1 MTAALAAIVV
11 PALAALLGLTAL
23 GRSRRAAFV
32 AVGGALITFALT
44 AGTAFANITD
54 GVADATSYG
63 LIPSG
68 TAPMQIALRLDG
80 LSATV
85 AIMVAAVALA
95 VQIYSVGYLDV
106 DPRYPSYA
114 ALVSLF
120 TSAMM
125 LVVHADDLVV
135 LLVGWEV
142 MGICSYFLVAHHW
155 ERQDAR
161 RAGVKAFLVTRIGD
175 VAFLFGIFGLGLGVG
190 TFRISEIELLI
201 GDGLLG
207 GNNLTLVTLLL
218 VGGVVGKSAQFP
230 LHVWL
235 PDAMAGPTPVSAL
248 IHAATMVAAGVFLVA
263 RLYDVFLAAP
273 VTLAVLAV
281 IAAITMLGSA
291 LAALVQLDIKRVLA
305 YSTIS
310 QLAYMLAALGMQSY
324 EAATFH
330 LLTHG
335 AFKALLFLA
344 AGAVIHVVGTNL
356 LPEMGGLRRLM
367 PVTFVTMTIG
377 LAALAGLPPFSGF
390 FSKEAVLVG
399 VEESIHGHTAVASWV
414 PWFVL
419 VVALLTVGVTAAYA
433 TRLWLLAFFGEPSS
447 SAHPHEVGWNMRGPL
462 VVLAAATVGLGVI
475 GLRRSWLPTWLDRAT
490 LEVHSLSIGE
500 VEPIRLV
507 LEPDRLTPGLLTT
520 VASLVLAGIGIG
532 LVVMAWRRTQDDP
545 AEGFG
550 RFGPVL
556 DNAFFVDSVYD
567 RLFVRPVRS
576 IALAT
581 VVADRDVV
589 TAAVTGSGTVSQ
601 RLAAA
606 VRRSQDGDLQRYLT
620 VLLAGTV
627 LVIVAAWTA
636 VSS

>member
-1 MTAALAAIVV
+1 VTSALAAIVV
-11 PALAALLGLTAL
+11 PALAALVGLTAL
-23 GRSRRAAFV
+23 GRPRQAAGI
-32 AVGGALITFALT
+32 AVGGAIVTFAVT
-44 AGTAFANITD
+44 TGTAIANMGN
-54 GVADATSYG
+54 GVAESASYG
-63 LIPSG
+63 VIPDG
-68 TAPMQIALRLDG
+68 TAPMQAALRLDG

-95 VQIYSVGYLDV
+95 VQIYSVGYLDG

-120 TSAMM
+120 TAAMM
-125 LVVHADDLVV
+125 LVVHADDLIV

-175 VAFLFGIFGLGLGVG
+175 IPFMFGIFGLGLGVG
-190 TFRISEIELLI
+190 TFKISDIELLI
-201 GDGLLG
+201 GDGLTG
-207 GNNLTLVTLLL
+207 GNNLTVVTLLL
-218 VGGVVGKSAQFP
+218 LGGVVGKSAQFP

-310 QLAYMLAALGMQSY
+310 QLAYMLVALGVQ
-324 EAATFH
+324 APDAGTFH
-330 LLTHG
+330 LITHG
-335 AFKALLFLA
+335 AFKALLFLS
-344 AGAVIHVVGTNL
+344 AGALIHVVGTNL
-356 LPEMGGLRRLM
+356 LTEMGGLRALM
-367 PVTFVTMTIG
+367 PVTFVAMTVG
-377 LAALAGLPPFSGF
+377 LASLVGIPPFSGF

-399 VEESIHGHTAVASWV
+399 IEDAIHDHSAAAGWV

-419 VVALLTVGVTAAYA
+419 VLALLTVAVTAAYA
-433 TRLWLLAFFGEPSS
+433 TRVWLLAFFGPQAE
-447 SAHPHEVGWNMRGPL
+447 SARPHEVGWLMRGPL
-462 VVLAAATVGLGVI
+462 IVLAVASLGLGAI
-475 GLRRSWLPTWLDRAT
+475 GLRGTWLPAWLSRSTIDVALTDEPVQQAT
-490 LEVHSLSIGE
+490 ESAG
-500 VEPIRLV
+500 
-507 LEPDRLTPGLLTT
+507 LTPGLLTT
-520 VASLVLAGIGIG
+520 VLSLALAAIGAG
-532 LVVMAWRRTQDDP
+532 LTYAAWRRTRDGP
-545 AEGFG
+545 AELFG
-550 RFGPVL
+550 RVGPVL
-556 DNAFFVDSVYD
+556 DQAFHVDALYD
-567 RLFVRPVRS
+567 RAFVRPSRR
-576 IALAT
+576 LAEAT
-581 VVADRDVV
+581 LVADRDVV
-589 TAAVTGSGTVSQ
+589 GAAVSGSGTVAQ
-601 RLAAA
+601 RLGAV

-636 VSS
+636 VSG